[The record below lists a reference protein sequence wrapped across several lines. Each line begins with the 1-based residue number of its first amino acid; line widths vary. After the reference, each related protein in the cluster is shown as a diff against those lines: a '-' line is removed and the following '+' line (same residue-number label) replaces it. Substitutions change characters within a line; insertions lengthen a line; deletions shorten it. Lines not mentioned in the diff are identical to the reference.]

1 MSDRW
6 DWNSR
11 LSRRSMLRGAG
22 IAGAGLAAAALI
34 GCEDDD
40 DEAPAPAPTAA
51 PATPAP
57 TAAPTAAPAATETPT
72 AAPTA
77 VPRPPPVRTTATPA
91 PTEAAAPTG
100 PQPGG
105 TIVASDPYTIE
116 AYGAAQGGPFA
127 LFAGQPTSAEHSGI
141 WDFLM
146 ARRHTLDPEPR
157 LAASWAQNGP
167 GTVTAVT
174 LHPDLTFHNGK
185 PLDAAAVKASYE
197 SMSAEGTAANQTGTL
212 ATTYLDSIEVVDKR
226 TVRFNH
232 SNWPGPIIYDLLTL
246 APIHDADNLPD
257 FYEMKEVNGSGPMK
271 LDLDSW
277 RPGEGYTVVRHDNYP
292 LPVYLDAIEYRV
304 IADADVR
311 ALALESGEID
321 LANIEPAQ
329 YFRLQEQDHLRIETG
344 ATTGMFVIGP
354 VRTLLGGGH
363 PANDDPR
370 FLRAVSMG
378 LDRESIRDEVFEGIV
393 SVRSQFFLENS
404 PAYDPANNVQYD
416 PDGARALL
424 EEAGLVGTEITLFV
438 LPGEFPDSFPEAI
451 QADMREIGIN
461 VTIEI
466 VDGGTFWGGFLAGN
480 FEGWYTTGFGFHWM
494 NIETFLNT
502 NYQVRISKTAEGELR
517 NPVAEISQDY
527 IDLLEAFKNQ
537 PTPDER
543 AALIKQYTDRFAER
557 PHLIPVVGGEDTWAI
572 NNRIN
577 GSPAS
582 VRNQYFWNEVYI
594 SDA

>member
-40 DEAPAPAPTAA
+40 DDEAPAPTAA

-57 TAAPTAAPAATETPT
+57 TPAPTATAAPAATETAT

-77 VPRPPPVRTTATPA
+77 VPRPSPVRTTATPT
-91 PTEAAAPTG
+91 PTAAAAPTG

-116 AYGAAQGGPFA
+116 AYGASQGGPFA

-157 LAASWAQNGP
+157 LAASWAQNGA

-197 SMSAEGTAANQTGTL
+197 SMSAEGTAPNQTGTL
-212 ATTYLDSIEVVDKR
+212 ANRYLDSIEVVDSR

-232 SNWPGPIIYDLLTL
+232 ANWPGPIIYDLLTL
-246 APIHDADNLPD
+246 APIHDADNLAD

-329 YFRLQEQDHLRIETG
+329 YFRLQDMDHLRIETG

-393 SVRSQFFLENS
+393 SIRSQFFLENS
-404 PAYDPANNVQYD
+404 PAYDPANNVPYD
-416 PDGARALL
+416 PEGARALL

-466 VDGGTFWGGFLAGN
+466 IDGGTFWGGFLAGN

-494 NIETFLNT
+494 NPETFLNT
-502 NYQVRISKTAEGELR
+502 NYQVRTTNGVNA
-517 NPVAEISQDY
+517 VAEVSQDY
-527 IDLLEAFKNQ
+527 LDLVAAFANQ

-543 AALIKQYTDRFAER
+543 AALLKQYTDRFAER
-557 PHLIPVVGGEDTWAI
+557 PHVIPVVGGEDTWAI
-572 NNRIN
+572 NNRIT

>member
-11 LSRRSMLRGAG
+11 LTRRSMLRGAG
-22 IAGAGLAAAALI
+22 VAGAGLAAAALI

-40 DEAPAPAPTAA
+40 DEAPPPTAA
-51 PATPAP
+51 PATATPAP
-57 TAAPTAAPAATETPT
+57 ATATPTPAAATATPAAATPTPTPT
-72 AAPTA
+72 AARA
-77 VPRPPPVRTTATPA
+77 VPTVTPTPAATPT
-91 PTEAAAPTG
+91 PTEAPSGPT
-100 PQPGG
+100 PGG
-105 TIVASDPYTIE
+105 TLVASDPYTFE
-116 AYGAAQGGPFA
+116 AYGASQGGPFA
-127 LFAGQPTSAEHSGI
+127 LFAGQPTSAEHSGV

-157 LAASWAQNGP
+157 LAASWEQNGDL
-167 GTVTAVT
+167 TSTEVK
-174 LHPDLTFHNGK
+174 LHPGLTFHNGK
-185 PLDAAAVKASYE
+185 PLDAAAVKRSYE
-197 SMSAEGTAANQTGTL
+197 SMSEEGTAANQTGTL
-212 ATTYLDSIEVVDKR
+212 ANRYLDSIDVVDST

-232 SNWPGPIIYDLLTL
+232 ANWPGPVIFDLFTL
-246 APIHDADNLPD
+246 APIHDADNLAD
-257 FYEMKEVNGSGPMK
+257 YYAMTEVNGSGPMK
-271 LDLDSW
+271 FDLDSW
-277 RPGEGYTVVRHDNYP
+277 RPGEGYTVVRHDGYP

-304 IADADVR
+304 VADADVR

-329 YFRLQEQDHLRIETG
+329 FFRIRDMDHLRVETG

-370 FLRAVSMG
+370 FLRAVSLG

-404 PAYDPANNVQYD
+404 PAYDPANNVPYD
-416 PDGARALL
+416 PDAARALL
-424 EEAGLVGTEITLFV
+424 EEAGLVDTEITLFV

-451 QADMREIGIN
+451 QADMKEIGIN

-466 VDGGTFWGGFLAGN
+466 IDGGTFWGGFLAGN

-494 NIETFLNT
+494 NPETFLNT
-502 NYQVRISKTAEGELR
+502 NYQVRTTGGVNA
-517 NPVAEISQDY
+517 VAEVSQDY
-527 IDLLEAFKNQ
+527 LDLVDAFANQ
-537 PTPDER
+537 PTPEER
-543 AALIKQYTDRFAER
+543 AALLKQYTDRFAER
-557 PHLIPVVGGEDTWAI
+557 PHVIPVVGGEDTWAI
-572 NNRIN
+572 NNRVN
-577 GSPAS
+577 GSPAT
-582 VRNQYFWNEVYI
+582 VRNQYFWNEVWI